1 MPGTYTRTV
10 TIDANSNSSG
20 SPDYSWVVVPASAQK
35 TNSNPSG
42 WVELSAA
49 SGSNGSS
56 TDFVISDNTGSGA
69 TSRSCVVKAQ
79 HWNYANDNSL
89 EASFTIYQSAAGETT
104 TTSSTT
110 TSSTTTTSTSTTTE
124 PPVYSITFSG
134 TGSTISDPVI
144 FDGNNP
150 QGQLITYTLSGGSGQ
165 AQYVSGRPSY
175 LTEQINLQNVSL
187 QLSSN
192 TADWPTAGES
202 FEIQY
207 QHSLGGNTDSIYGQF
222 TPVNANTIF
231 LDISHPQLIANP
243 GNAQGTGKMAY
254 TLDMS
259 SQSTTSTVSLGV
271 QLDPDVDLDT
281 LDIFWSTSSTG
292 ATSATT
298 PYWINNTMPYNVV
311 GMDIDNVNGAYGG
324 SGDTYQSLVTFE
336 FADPN
341 ASNLP
346 TGSGKNEP
354 YVEEGAVA
362 QSQELVGDEGAGTMY
377 LIIQNPNDASNYASV
392 YVTAPSGALTTSTT
406 TTANGTFALQYSNQ
420 YIVPD
425 TDYQPNVCSG
435 NGSAPTNKF
444 RIGGTGQY
452 QWAVLINYTSP
463 MGTVPNFFPNI
474 TRPVGVANYP
484 CGNLTVTFNPVSGPD
499 SNGNGTVS
507 MVITT
512 PAQTGSGC
520 LWSGEIDYH
529 TIAVSASGFSSPTG
543 AHSFYLHH
551 QAFSC

>member
-10 TIDANSNSSG
+10 TIDANNNSSG

-49 SGSNGSS
+49 SGSNGGS
-56 TDFVISDNTGSGA
+56 TDFVISDNTGSGT

-89 EASFTIYQSAAGETT
+89 ETSFTIYQSAAGETT

-124 PPVYSITFSG
+124 TPVYSITFSG
-134 TGSTISDPVI
+134 TGSTISDPII

-175 LTEQINLQNVSL
+175 LNETINLQNVSL

-231 LDISHPQLIANP
+231 LDVSHPQLIADP

-254 TLDMS
+254 ALDMS

-271 QLDPDVDLDT
+271 QLDPDVDLDA

-292 ATSATT
+292 ASSHSV
-298 PYWINNTMPYNVV
+298 PYWINNTGSYPVT
-311 GMDIDNVNGAYGG
+311 GISIDNTNGVYGG
-324 SGDTYQSLVTFE
+324 SGDTYQSLLTFE

-341 ASNLP
+341 AGGGLI
-346 TGSGKNEP
+346 TKNEP

-362 QSQELVGDEGAGTMY
+362 QTVELVGDEEAGNMY
-377 LIIQNPNDASNYASV
+377 LIIRNPNDASNYASV

-406 TTANGTFALQYSNQ
+406 TTANGTFALKYSSMYLSPNKN
-420 YIVPD
+420 D
-425 TDYQPNVCSG
+425 DPNVCG
-435 NGSAPTNKF
+435 IGTGSSTTNKF
-444 RIGGTGQY
+444 KIGGTDQY
-452 QWAVLINYTSP
+452 SWGVPLNYTSP
-463 MGTVPNFFPNI
+463 TGTEPVFSASI
-474 TRPVGVANYP
+474 TLPVGVNNYP
-484 CGNLTVTFNPVSGPD
+484 CGNLAVTFETTAPN
-499 SNGNGTVS
+499 SNGDGTGY
-507 MVITT
+507 MTITT
-512 PAQTGSGC
+512 PAQQGSGC
-520 LWSGEIDYH
+520 IWSGDIDYF
-529 TIAVSASGFSSPTG
+529 TIAINASGFSSSGG
-543 AHSFYLHH
+543 AHSFYLWH
-551 QAFSC
+551 QSQIC